1 MYKDLGT
8 WHEYINYVEKKTTKK
23 QCTPRSFLCLLLSS
37 TCPQTYWASFVVSLF
52 VFNWVLP
59 YILQV
64 LIASA
69 ILFYPGLILI
79 DHGHFQYPLTFCQRK
94 VLIYSLLYPSSKYK
108 GGSRTQKKYR
118 DKQILSYFLCKFWI
132 DNCEFFKCSEFEI
145 YFYHHSILL
154 QGLTSLPPSLW
165 LRYTLSC
172 KCEDCLFI

>member
-1 MYKDLGT
+1 MNNKLCGKK
-8 WHEYINYVEKKTTKK
+8 NNKKTVH
-23 QCTPRSFLCLLLSS
+23 TPFFLVPFTFS

-108 GGSRTQKKYR
+108 GGSRTQKKYS

-154 QGLTSLPPSLW
+154 QKLTSLPPSLW
-165 LRYTLSC
+165 LRYTLSS

>member
-1 MYKDLGT
+1 MNNKLCGKK
-8 WHEYINYVEKKTTKK
+8 NNKKTVH
-23 QCTPRSFLCLLLSS
+23 TPFFLVPFTFKHLS
-37 TCPQTYWASFVVSLF
+37 PNLRASFVVSLF

-118 DKQILSYFLCKFWI
+118 HKQILRYFLCKFWI

-145 YFYHHSILL
+145 FFYHHSILL
-154 QGLTSLPPSLW
+154 PGLTSLPPSLW
-165 LRYTLSC
+165 LRYTLSS

>member
-1 MYKDLGT
+1 MPFTFK
-8 WHEYINYVEKKTTKK
+8 H
-23 QCTPRSFLCLLLSS
+23 LS
-37 TCPQTYWASFVVSLF
+37 PNLRASFVVSLF

-118 DKQILSYFLCKFWI
+118 DKQILSYFLCKFFANSLSAVNLKFFFITTPFYYRDLLHFLQACGWHIFSYLNVKIACLYSLI
-132 DNCEFFKCSEFEI
+132 DNDVMMRRMTMMSMMMMMMMMMM
-145 YFYHHSILL
+145 
-154 QGLTSLPPSLW
+154 TW
-165 LRYTLSC
+165 T
-172 KCEDCLFI
+172 

>member
-1 MYKDLGT
+1 MWK
-8 WHEYINYVEKKTTKK
+8 KK
-23 QCTPRSFLCLLLSS
+23 QQKNSAHPVLSCAFHFRAPVPDLLGVF
-37 TCPQTYWASFVVSLF
+37 CCFF
-52 VFNWVLP
+52 GFNWVLP
-59 YILQV
+59 YIFQV

-108 GGSRTQKKYR
+108 GGSRTQKKYS